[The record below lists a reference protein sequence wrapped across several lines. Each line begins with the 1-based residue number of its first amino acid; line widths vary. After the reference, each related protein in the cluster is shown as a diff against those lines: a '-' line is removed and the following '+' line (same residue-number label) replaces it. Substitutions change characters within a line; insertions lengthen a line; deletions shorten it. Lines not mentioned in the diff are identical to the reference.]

1 MKQPHWKKVGK
12 SYWQLF
18 NFGNEWVSKIE
29 VKGTVHKHCTV
40 VDKAASVIS
49 KLTILILL
57 YLYTATR
64 QLAKW
69 EARFLTTGV
78 DTHR

>member
-1 MKQPHWKKVGK
+1 MESVKLK
-12 SYWQLF
+12 
-18 NFGNEWVSKIE
+18 E
-29 VKGTVHKHCTV
+29 KGTTHKHCTV

-57 YLYTATR
+57 YLYTGTR

-69 EARFLTTGV
+69 EARFLTTGAE
-78 DTHR
+78 THR